1 MNYTKEQ
8 LNVARNILLN
18 LISDDR
24 QIAYE
29 CLGICRNMYLH
40 NLNKKYSIKKFLYFF
55 KIKEFSGNF
64 FEREIGTI
72 GLVSELSV
80 GWENHSG
87 DYSYPVPYNAGNK
100 WEGKNLE
107 LRIDLMKYIVNKINI
122 MLECMIDE

>member
-8 LNVARNILLN
+8 LNVAKQILLN

-29 CLGICRNMYLH
+29 CLGICSNMYFH

-64 FEREIGTI
+64 FERVIETI
-72 GLVSELSV
+72 GVVSNLSV
-80 GWENHSG
+80 GWEHRSG
-87 DYSYPVPYNAGNK
+87 DYAHPVPHNAGDK

-107 LRIDLMKYIVNKINI
+107 LRIDLMKYIVNKIDVI
-122 MLECMIDE
+122 LEGMSDE